1 MELWIFTATKM
12 PNQWRIL
19 GHNFIIITFL
29 CYFLS
34 IVLVL
39 FKAKKCSNFF
49 HCLNFFRVPVC
60 IYERIKKA
68 NQSKHALDTAVVSTR
83 CRHKFKMAEIGDQF
97 LIGGRK
103 LAQLKND
110 ELKHEL
116 EKRGL
121 KKSGNKA
128 ALIERLS
135 EVRSSRSTIFFQCLF
150 STVNIVN
157 LILR

>member
-1 MELWIFTATKM
+1 
-12 PNQWRIL
+12 
-19 GHNFIIITFL
+19 
-29 CYFLS
+29 
-34 IVLVL
+34 
-39 FKAKKCSNFF
+39 
-49 HCLNFFRVPVC
+49 
-60 IYERIKKA
+60 
-68 NQSKHALDTAVVSTR
+68 
-83 CRHKFKMAEIGDQF
+83 MAEIGDQF

-135 EVRSSRSTIFFQCLF
+135 EVRSSRSTRFFHCLF
-150 STVNIVN
+150 STINIMQTTLRIDQN
-157 LILR
+157 LTSFLENATCFSSSPP

>member
-1 MELWIFTATKM
+1 
-12 PNQWRIL
+12 
-19 GHNFIIITFL
+19 
-29 CYFLS
+29 
-34 IVLVL
+34 
-39 FKAKKCSNFF
+39 
-49 HCLNFFRVPVC
+49 
-60 IYERIKKA
+60 
-68 NQSKHALDTAVVSTR
+68 
-83 CRHKFKMAEIGDQF
+83 MAEIGDQF

-135 EVRSSRSTIFFQCLF
+135 EVRSSI
-150 STVNIVN
+150 
-157 LILR
+157 